1 MYDEDDDEYDT
12 DDYVAPRGLSLGKS
26 PFAAMLGRAKESN
39 GASIYDATAQHFRQQ
54 YGRPRTDMA
63 EADYAQQ
70 SGALDQLAQ
79 RFGVQRTKADDSEKW
94 LSVAAA
100 LFAPTETGKTSES
113 LAKALGVYAGA
124 KGAERKEERETSL
137 ALAKLMQRYE
147 SDAQRAST
155 ARYKAENPRLVMDQL
170 AQARHPITGAIV
182 ADASGQPVAVEEAPV
197 AEVPVLTVEQA
208 ALVDVGTVFRDVN
221 GKIRTKH

>member
-39 GASIYDATAQHFRQQ
+39 GAFVYDTAGRSIRRDG
-54 YGRPRTDMA
+54 GRPLTDEA
-63 EADYAQQ
+63 EAQYAQQ

-113 LAKALGVYAGA
+113 LAKALGAYATATGDQ
-124 KGAERKEERETSL
+124 KKEERSTSL

-147 SDAQRAST
+147 SDAMR
-155 ARYKAENPRLVMDQL
+155 
-170 AQARHPITGAIV
+170 AQAVAAKTQAAALAPKWMSVAPGAKLV
-182 ADASGQPVAVEEAPV
+182 DVNAVNQLPVYTP
-197 AEVPVLTVEQA
+197 EQA
-208 ALVDVGTVFRDVN
+208 AALPQGTGKFRGTD
-221 GKIRTKH
+221 GEIYER